1 MKKNLVLSSASGFG
15 VDQLELFI
23 KSLRKYYDE
32 DVCFIIGPNDHLI
45 KEELKKYN
53 CTCVEKNIDKR
64 DIQSKR
70 YEFYLDFLK
79 DKDYKNIFC
88 CDSRD
93 IYFQSN
99 PFNYSYNGAINFFL
113 EDKKIKECPYNSDW
127 LIKTY
132 GYKTYEA
139 LSEKIISCGGT
150 ILGTHDAIKE
160 FLTLMIDEL
169 PKHKFKKRLKYALT
183 FRRDKGGR
191 GSDQSHGNY
200 IAHNNLIKNT
210 FFYSNESGPVATA
223 FHLKNISFNEN
234 NELINIHNKPY
245 AVVHQYDKKWDQFE
259 SSVKLIKKSLGIIQ
273 N

>member
-1 MKKNLVLSSASGFG
+1 MKNLIISAACGLDPSQIEFF
-15 VDQLELFI
+15 L

-32 DVCFIIGPNDHLI
+32 DIFFLVRKKDTETKKFLQFYNSNFLEVDVHKFDIQLKRYSFFLKILQ
-45 KEELKKYN
+45 KKKY
-53 CTCVEKNIDKR
+53 KNVFFTDAR
-64 DIQSKR
+64 DV
-70 YEFYLDFLK
+70 
-79 DKDYKNIFC
+79 
-88 CDSRD
+88 
-93 IYFQSN
+93 YFQSN
-99 PFNYSYNGAINFFL
+99 PFNYPYRGSINFFL

-132 GYKTYEA
+132 GYKTYKS

-150 ILGTHDAIKE
+150 ILGTHNAIKE

-169 PKHKFKKRLKYALT
+169 PKHKFKRRLKYALT

-234 NELINIHNKPY
+234 NELTNIHNKPY

>member
-1 MKKNLVLSSASGFG
+1 MKNLIISAACG
-15 VDQLELFI
+15 LEPSQIEFFL

-32 DVCFIIGPNDHLI
+32 DIFFLVGKKDIETKKFLQLYDSNFLEIDVHKFDIQIRRYSFFLKI
-45 KEELKKYN
+45 LEKKKY
-53 CTCVEKNIDKR
+53 KNV
-64 DIQSKR
+64 
-70 YEFYLDFLK
+70 FFT
-79 DKDYKNIFC
+79 
-88 CDSRD
+88 DSRD
-93 IYFQSN
+93 VYFQSN
-99 PFNYSYNGAINFFL
+99 PFNYPYRGSINFFL

-132 GYKTYEA
+132 GYKTYKT

-150 ILGTHDAIKE
+150 ILGSHDGIKE

-169 PKHKFKKRLKYALT
+169 PKHKFKRRLKYALT

-210 FFYSNESGPVATA
+210 SFYSNASGPVATA
-223 FHLKNISFNEN
+223 YHLKNILFNEN
-234 NELINIHNKPY
+234 SELINTLNKPY
-245 AVVHQYDKKWDQFE
+245 AVVHQYDKKWDSFKDAVNE
-259 SSVKLIKKSLGIIQ
+259 IKKNLGIEK